1 MCAVLCCVVCMC
13 VLEKKQNNEQTKP
26 NKQKEKQLTV
36 VGAKREAGLRRT
48 EKEKQTLEEGDQ

>member
-13 VLEKKQNNEQTKP
+13 VLEKKKRANKT
-26 NKQKEKQLTV
+26 NKQKQLTV